1 MHNRLNRAFL
11 GLGSNIGDRKY
22 TLGRAVHLIHQVTEI
37 EVLQSSSL
45 YETDPVGYTE
55 QDVFLNIAIEIETSL
70 PPEELLTHM
79 QRIETLLGRTR
90 MIRWGPRTLDIDI
103 LLYGHE
109 YIHHGDLQVPHP
121 RMMER
126 AFVLV
131 PLAEIAPEAPIAYKT
146 GEEVRYT
153 SVEDALEKLE
163 DTEGVRQCGK
173 LGWKHVVEERK
184 G

>member
-1 MHNRLNRAFL
+1 MYNRLNRAFL
-11 GLGSNIGDRKY
+11 GLGSNIGDRENI
-22 TLGRAVHLIHQVTEI
+22 LGRAVQLIHQVTGV

-109 YIHHGDLQVPHP
+109 YIHSGDLQVPHP

-131 PLAEIAPEAPIAYKT
+131 PLAEIAPEAPITYKE
-146 GEEVRYT
+146 GEEIHHTRVK
-153 SVEDALEKLE
+153 DALGGIE
-163 DTEGVRQCGK
+163 DREGVRQCGK
-173 LGWKHVVEERK
+173 FDWKHVGGE
-184 G
+184 